1 MKKQIIFII
10 LICSFFL
17 CSNVYAAI
25 PNPIQTSYVCVSE
38 YADYCY
44 QRNFFSKEEYVK
56 FNIYMSGFKF
66 QLESKDFIYD
76 KNIFEFVK
84 FETKY
89 NISYDD
95 TNEKIN
101 GSNSEL
107 YDVDGSLPFYTIV
120 LKVKNDV
127 KSGTITKVND
137 VKYEIVDDYNNI
149 ENAHNVNNNDNSIN
163 TTKDIK
169 LPLLVAISITELII
183 IISLI
188 ICLIKKK
195 RIS

>member
-10 LICSFFL
+10 LICPFFL

-38 YADYCY
+38 NADYCY
-44 QRNFFSKEEYVK
+44 QRNFFSKGEYIK

-66 QLESKDFIYD
+66 QLESNDFTYD
-76 KNIFEFVK
+76 KNIFEFIK

-95 TNEKIN
+95 TYEKIN
-101 GSNSEL
+101 GSNTEL

-120 LKVKNDV
+120 LKVKDNV

-137 VKYEIVDDYNNI
+137 IKYEIIVDYNNI
-149 ENAHNVNNNDNSIN
+149 ENTHNIINNDNTQN
-163 TTKDIK
+163 RKKDIK
-169 LPLLVAISITELII
+169 IPLLMAISITELII
-183 IISLI
+183 IISLA
-188 ICLIKKK
+188 ICLIDKKK
-195 RIS
+195 IS